1 MRILIIGAGV
11 LGSNLAHSMRKG
23 NDITILARGITY
35 QNLKNGGL
43 VIKHKFG
50 KKTIDYFTVIDKLQT
65 DDISSLLVLHTL
77 IDNNSPAE

>member
-50 KKTIDYFTVIDKLQT
+50 KKTIDYYTDIDNHQT
-65 DDISSLLVLHTL
+65 DDMYDAIFLECRVSS
-77 IDNNSPAE
+77 

>member
-43 VIKHKFG
+43 VTKHKFG
-50 KKTIDYFTVIDKLQT
+50 KKTIKE
-65 DDISSLLVLHTL
+65 
-77 IDNNSPAE
+77 NNILFYCYRQASNRRYL

>member
-50 KKTIDYFTVIDKLQT
+50 KKTIDYFTVIDSFKQT
-65 DDISSLLVLHTL
+65 IFMMLFLLYPDFHL
-77 IDNNSPAE
+77 